1 MGRRVTPQEA
11 WAQVRSKIANRDGY
25 IAARASVCTKGDRAF
40 AVATLK
46 KLAKLSELKARGT
59 ILERLYE
66 VIKKHANGGNSLTK
80 HNWEAGHWV
89 VWGTGVR
96 SLAISFSNLLSF

>member
-1 MGRRVTPQEA
+1 MGPHPPRSVGPGTLKNSEPGRVHCRTCIRLHA
-11 WAQVRSKIANRDGY
+11 
-25 IAARASVCTKGDRAF
+25 KGDRAF

-89 VWGTGVR
+89 VLGTGVR